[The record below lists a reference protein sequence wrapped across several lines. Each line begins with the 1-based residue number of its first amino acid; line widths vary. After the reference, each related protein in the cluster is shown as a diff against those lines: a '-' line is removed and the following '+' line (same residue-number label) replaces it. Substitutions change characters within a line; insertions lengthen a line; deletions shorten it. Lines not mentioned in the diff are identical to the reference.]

1 MTASPAFVRA
11 PEGNGVAERFIRTL
25 KEQRLWVKTFR
36 TVAELGAALQAWLVT
51 DHAHGLGE
59 RQGVRSP
66 AQGRR
71 DLRTAQEAA

>member
-1 MTASPAFVRA
+1 
-11 PEGNGVAERFIRTL
+11 VAERFIRTL

-36 TVAELGAALQAWLVT
+36 PGAALGDALQAWLVM